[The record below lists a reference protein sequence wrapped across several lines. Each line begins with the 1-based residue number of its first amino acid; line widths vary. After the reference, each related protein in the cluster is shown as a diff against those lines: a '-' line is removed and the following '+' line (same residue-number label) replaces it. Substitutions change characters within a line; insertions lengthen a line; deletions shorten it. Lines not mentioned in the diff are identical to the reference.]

1 MPRVI
6 KHRQWGVVMD
16 NRRRPRKNEPFDPF
30 APNAAKRAQ
39 VRKQQSSQRR
49 EPVNQNRSVVE
60 PTRATTDRQSEL
72 EAKAKAARDA
82 LNIPKTVEVPTPK
95 PKEEKVVPK
104 PPAKSET
111 KEKPVEKTVA
121 EVVETTPKR
130 RNIPKPRSPPKSQ
143 PKKPSNREDRLA
155 SLRAKSAA
163 TAEFAKQ
170 AKEGNLVKPNEE
182 IPDIIDENEEIII
195 EESELVVDEEFV
207 NKKTVREENVLNVF
221 KTIKTEKVKA
231 DRRPKRRRMDKKGGG
246 RQPQSKKLDRRKY
259 LEYKYVA
266 RDLLDDDSISEE
278 NRSNVLGQIWAKGE
292 RIGVEEAISFIN
304 QKEEELIITPEV
316 AEEFRKIVRKY
327 TTKR

>member
-1 MPRVI
+1 
-6 KHRQWGVVMD
+6 MD

-49 EPVNQNRSVVE
+49 EPVTHNRTVAE
-60 PTRATTDRQSEL
+60 PVAAPSNRQSEL

-82 LNIPKTVEVPTPK
+82 INKQKKVVEPTPK
-95 PKEEKVVPK
+95 LKEEPLPS
-104 PPAKSET
+104 PPA
-111 KEKPVEKTVA
+111 KPVEK
-121 EVVETTPKR
+121 VVQESVENVSKR

-170 AKEGNLVKPNEE
+170 AKEGHLIKPSEELPDDKEAVEE
-182 IPDIIDENEEIII
+182 IVVEETQSEVA
-195 EESELVVDEEFV
+195 EETLT
-207 NKKTVREENVLNVF
+207 KKSVREENVLNVF
-221 KTIKTEKVKA
+221 KTIKTEKVKP

-292 RIGVEEAISFIN
+292 RIGVDEAVSFIN
-304 QKEEELIITPEV
+304 QKEEELIITSEV
-316 AEEFRKIVRKY
+316 ADEFRKIVRKY

>member
-1 MPRVI
+1 
-6 KHRQWGVVMD
+6 MD

-170 AKEGNLVKPNEE
+170 AKEGNLVNSNEE
-182 IPDIIDENEEIII
+182 IPDIKDENEEIII

-304 QKEEELIITPEV
+304 QKEQELIITPEV

>member
-1 MPRVI
+1 
-6 KHRQWGVVMD
+6 MD

-49 EPVNQNRSVVE
+49 EPVTQNRSVVDS
-60 PTRATTDRQSEL
+60 TRNKTDRQSEL

-82 LNIPKTVEVPTPK
+82 LNIQKTVEVPAPK
-95 PKEEKVVPK
+95 PKVEVVPET
-104 PPAKSET
+104 PTKSET
-111 KEKPVEKTVA
+111 KEKPVEKIVP

-143 PKKPSNREDRLA
+143 PKKASNREDRLA

-182 IPDIIDENEEIII
+182 IPDIKDENEDIII
-195 EESELVVDEEFV
+195 EESELLIDEEFE
-207 NKKTVREENVLNVF
+207 NKKSVREENVLNVF

>member
-1 MPRVI
+1 
-6 KHRQWGVVMD
+6 MD

-170 AKEGNLVKPNEE
+170 AKEGNLVNSNEE
-182 IPDIIDENEEIII
+182 IPDIKDENEEIII
-195 EESELVVDEEFV
+195 EESELVIDEEFE

>member
-1 MPRVI
+1 M

-49 EPVNQNRSVVE
+49 EPANQTRTVVE
-60 PTRATTDRQSEL
+60 PTRTTTDRQSEL

-82 LNIPKTVEVPTPK
+82 LNLQKSVEEVTPEPKAEAIPS
-95 PKEEKVVPK
+95 
-104 PPAKSET
+104 PPAESEK
-111 KEKPVEKTVA
+111 KEKPVEK
-121 EVVETTPKR
+121 VVESTPKR

-170 AKEGNLVKPNEE
+170 AKEGNLDKPNEE
-182 IPDIIDENEEIII
+182 ISDVKDENIDINI
-195 EESELVVDEEFV
+195 EESQLEINVEVET
-207 NKKTVREENVLNVF
+207 KKSVREENVLNVF
-221 KTIKTEKVKA
+221 KTIKTEKVKP

-304 QKEEELIITPEV
+304 QKEEELIITAEV

>member
-1 MPRVI
+1 
-6 KHRQWGVVMD
+6 MD

-49 EPVNQNRSVVE
+49 EPVTQNRTVVE

-82 LNIPKTVEVPTPK
+82 LNIQKTVEVATPK
-95 PKEEKVVPK
+95 PKMEVVAEPPK
-104 PPAKSET
+104 KPET
-111 KEKPVEKTVA
+111 KEKPVEKIVT
-121 EVVETTPKR
+121 EVVEPAPKR

-182 IPDIIDENEEIII
+182 LSDTDDVTVEIII
-195 EESELVVDEEFV
+195 EESQLEVDIEVET
-207 NKKTVREENVLNVF
+207 KKSVREENVLNVF
-221 KTIKTEKVKA
+221 KTIKTEKVKP

-316 AEEFRKIVRKY
+316 AEEFRKIVRRY

>member
-1 MPRVI
+1 
-6 KHRQWGVVMD
+6 MD

-170 AKEGNLVKPNEE
+170 AKEGNLVNSNEE
-182 IPDIIDENEEIII
+182 IPDIKDENEEIII

>member
-1 MPRVI
+1 
-6 KHRQWGVVMD
+6 MD

-49 EPVNQNRSVVE
+49 EPVTQNRTVVE

-82 LNIPKTVEVPTPK
+82 LNIQKTVEVPTPK
-95 PKEEKVVPK
+95 PKVEVVLK
-104 PPAKSET
+104 PPTKSET
-111 KEKPVEKTVA
+111 KEKPVEKIVT
-121 EVVETTPKR
+121 EVVESTPKR
-130 RNIPKPRSPPKSQ
+130 RNIPKPRSPPKNQ

-170 AKEGNLVKPNEE
+170 AKEGNLVKPKEE
-182 IPDIIDENEEIII
+182 PSDANDETVEIII
-195 EESELVVDEEFV
+195 EESQLEIDVEVETEKSV
-207 NKKTVREENVLNVF
+207 SEENVLNVF
-221 KTIKTEKVKA
+221 KTIKTEKVKP

>member
-104 PPAKSET
+104 TPAKSET

-170 AKEGNLVKPNEE
+170 AKEGNLVNSNEE
-182 IPDIIDENEEIII
+182 IPDIKDENEEIII
-195 EESELVVDEEFV
+195 EESELVIDEEFE